1 MLFCYCSMR
10 QLRYFK
16 GDLACVSAEGCNGQS
31 QESPSSRRKTGVA
44 NPPSSYFCASVAET
58 IQGGD
63 TLILAYYFRGFCLW
77 SLFPG
82 TWTGHH
88 GNWRERGCL
97 IVMTRK
103 RGAQEGQEQDI
114 PWTLQWPLISSVLMF
129 LEFFGIV
136 TPDEYLSFNVRVG
149 WHFSFKP

>member
-1 MLFCYCSMR
+1 MASLRSLPALGRR
-10 QLRYFK
+10 Q
-16 GDLACVSAEGCNGQS
+16 VW
-31 QESPSSRRKTGVA
+31 P
-44 NPPSSYFCASVAET
+44 
-58 IQGGD
+58 
-63 TLILAYYFRGFCLW
+63 ILLLVTFVLLLQRQFRGRNINFGLLFQKVW
-77 SLFPG
+77 SVI
-82 TWTGHH
+82 GHH

-97 IVMTRK
+97 IVMNRK

-136 TPDEYLSFNVRVG
+136 PPDEYLSFNLRVG

>member
-1 MLFCYCSMR
+1 MASLRSLPALGRR
-10 QLRYFK
+10 QVR
-16 GDLACVSAEGCNGQS
+16 
-31 QESPSSRRKTGVA
+31 P
-44 NPPSSYFCASVAET
+44 
-58 IQGGD
+58 
-63 TLILAYYFRGFCLW
+63 ILLLVTFVLLLQRQFRGRNINFGLLFQKVW
-77 SLFPG
+77 SV
-82 TWTGHH
+82 TGHH

-136 TPDEYLSFNVRVG
+136 PPDEYLSFNLRVG